1 MYTILQEF
9 RFYLT
14 NEGLWLD
21 AYGNLLADVLAKY
34 EIIVDDRTQFALLY
48 DYERM
53 IKFEYRA
60 FPDGKITLLLN
71 RIERRYEVR
80 PIH

>member
-14 NEGLWLD
+14 KDGLWLD

-34 EIIVDDRTQFALLY
+34 EIIVDDRTQFARLY
-48 DYERM
+48 DYDRM
-53 IKFEYRA
+53 IQFEYRA
-60 FPDGKITLLLN
+60 YPGGKITLILN
-71 RIERRYEVR
+71 RIDK
-80 PIH
+80 I